1 MSFPSNDVQGDES
14 RTVSIANQPH
24 ETEQRPAGKILD
36 QSQKM
41 QLQGN
46 QGSFLKLHANTGS
59 TKAATKFDCGGSTD
73 DGRKGEG
80 GAITASRQ
88 NQMMKLPQMNS
99 TPAAR

>member
-1 MSFPSNDVQGDES
+1 
-14 RTVSIANQPH
+14 
-24 ETEQRPAGKILD
+24 
-36 QSQKM
+36 M

-46 QGSFLKLHANTGS
+46 QGSFLKLHANAGS

-80 GAITASRQ
+80 GAITASLQ

-99 TPAAR
+99 TYYCGGSTDDGRKGEGGAITASRQNQMMILPQMNSTHAAR